1 MENYPQFELTTY
13 WTDDADFYIYEET
26 TADGYTIYVA
36 TSDPSN
42 IDISE
47 EVYYYDTDLEDA
59 WYKALKNGGKIYADD
74 LDSYQLSDA
83 LKKLNDEREGN
94 N

>member
-1 MENYPQFELTTY
+1 MKQFTLTDK
-13 WTDDADFYIYEET
+13 WIDDADLYIYEET
-26 TADGYTIYVA
+26 TADGYTVYVA

-47 EVYYYDTDLEDA
+47 EVYYYDTDLEDV
-59 WYKALKNGGKIYADD
+59 WYKALKNGSKIYADD

-83 LKKLNDEREGN
+83 LLKLNDEREGN